1 MKEQDDA
8 IEAGKHR
15 QIQYVRKDIVNRVAK
30 IGSESLAY
38 TQVSVR
44 PCMCVSSRTLQLEQ
58 SPDVCPVLVEW
69 SEVLIETAQVTA
81 VKFILYKGHINTPY
95 RVSLRLH
102 LSCGMAGTFHFSG
115 YCSCDA
121 IDCR

>member
-1 MKEQDDA
+1 DDA

-44 PCMCVSSRTLQLEQ
+44 PCMCVSSRT
-58 SPDVCPVLVEW
+58 VLARFVD
-69 SEVLIETAQVTA
+69 
-81 VKFILYKGHINTPY
+81 P
-95 RVSLRLH
+95 
-102 LSCGMAGTFHFSG
+102 
-115 YCSCDA
+115 
-121 IDCR
+121 